1 MFKGYYRGGTAQIHK
16 KLGQKSTFSLFN
28 RDFFCHFCQFYIHI
42 YILILTLFTLL
53 LNLHNL
59 HNLHCYFHYP
69 MLELGASTLVLDHC
83 FYPAWHGLDQIDQD
97 LTGNGI
103 PFFQDKIE

>member
-1 MFKGYYRGGTAQIHK
+1 MFKVTTEVEQ
-16 KLGQKSTFSLFN
+16 LKSTKNLVKNRLF
-28 RDFFCHFCQFYIHI
+28 HFLIEIFLSFLP
-42 YILILTLFTLL
+42 ILHSYLHSYLKLFTLL